1 VVDWI
6 IRILAHLRLFEP
18 VRKLPGHLFMNG
30 ATKHDE
36 LIAWQRANDLRALI
50 LRYTRGGSAAQ
61 DFEFR
66 KQIRKAARSACYNTS
81 EGFYRFRHG
90 DFANFLVI
98 AHGSLGE
105 CLDQIDDGC
114 HCGYFSP
121 AQHLEMKRMCL
132 RAKKAN
138 TRLRQWLEDN
148 PTP

>member
-66 KQIRKAARSACYNTS
+66 KQIRKAAPVR
-81 EGFYRFRHG
+81 
-90 DFANFLVI
+90 L
-98 AHGSLGE
+98 L
-105 CLDQIDDGC
+105 
-114 HCGYFSP
+114 
-121 AQHLEMKRMCL
+121 QHF
-132 RAKKAN
+132 
-138 TRLRQWLEDN
+138 
-148 PTP
+148 